1 MNMDEIIIIQITF
14 NLKDESIREDGSLRL
29 CEEKILT
36 EKQVTIWVNSSESSC
51 HNRPHVHASY
61 ADRKYSIAIDGTNDL
76 LAPDKEDKF
85 YRFIV
90 KGFFKN
96 NNMQLFRE
104 HWNNKTDSKMKFNV
118 DQNGNYLPSYY
129 MKKD

>member
-1 MNMDEIIIIQITF
+1 MNMDEIIIFQRTF

-36 EKQVTIWVNSSESSC
+36 EKQVTIWVNSRESSC

-85 YRFIV
+85 YRFIL
-90 KGFFKN
+90 KCFFQEKN
-96 NNMQLFRE
+96 IQKFRE
-104 HWNNKTDSKMKFNV
+104 YWNNKADSKMKFDVRDNV
-118 DQNGNYLPSYY
+118 YLSSYS
-129 MKKD
+129 KK